1 MLVLGR
7 NTAGLD
13 RLAKLDTRVVP
24 VVLKPEE
31 APLEA
36 LKAALGTDEVG
47 SGAASLAVS
56 WPLPAVGE
64 QCV

>member
-1 MLVLGR
+1 MVKQRCNAQVLVLGR

-24 VVLKPEE
+24 VVLKPEQ
-31 APLEA
+31 APLDA

-47 SGAASLAVS
+47 FEALNLAFS
-56 WPLPAVGE
+56 
-64 QCV
+64 